1 MTNIIRQN
9 NKINEEQI
17 NQIGLKILKEVA
29 PKKEERKKEES
40 KMITFDIREMDVNM
54 RYSKTYDSVC
64 HSWFIVKELGMEINW
79 KTPLVQRSQIRSYI
93 KIA

>member
-1 MTNIIRQN
+1 
-9 NKINEEQI
+9 
-17 NQIGLKILKEVA
+17 
-29 PKKEERKKEES
+29 
-40 KMITFDIREMDVNM
+40 MITFDIREIDVDM